1 MDELTEK
8 LEEARRLRSEDELDA
23 SQAILL
29 DLLEAHPDNAT
40 VLYEVGGSYD
50 VLGQEREAIPYYE
63 QAIDADLAGDDLQE
77 CLICLGS
84 CNRVIGEFE
93 ESVDALETAVSQFPD
108 NKSGHVFLALA
119 YYANDQKQEA
129 MRTLM
134 EVLLETTENEDI
146 QAYADVFEFYKENLD
161 EVWDDEA

>member
-1 MDELTEK
+1 MDDLTKK
-8 LEEARRLRSEDELDA
+8 LEEARHLRDEDELEE

-29 DLLEAHPDNAT
+29 NLLEKHPDNPT

-50 VLGQEREAIPYYE
+50 VLGEERDAISYYE
-63 QAIDADLAGDDLQE
+63 QAYENGLAGDDLQE

-93 ESVDALETAVSQFPD
+93 EAVEWLEAAVSQFPE

-119 YYANDQKQEA
+119 YYSNDQKEAA
-129 MRTLM
+129 MRTLL
-134 EVLLETTENEDI
+134 EVLLQTTTNEDI
-146 QAYADVFEFYKENLD
+146 LAYADVFEFYKDNLE
-161 EVWDDEA
+161 EVWDEE

>member
-1 MDELTEK
+1 MDDLTTK
-8 LEEARRLRSEDELDA
+8 LEEARKLRDEDELEA
-23 SQAILL
+23 SQEILL
-29 DLLEAHPDNAT
+29 ALLEEYPDHAT

-50 VLGQEREAIPYYE
+50 VLGQEKEAIPYYE
-63 QAIDADLAGDDLQE
+63 QAYEAGLAGEDLHE

-93 ESVDALETAVSQFPD
+93 ESVEWLETAVKQFPD

-119 YYANDQKQEA
+119 YYSNDQKEDA

-134 EVLLETTENEDI
+134 EVLLETTTNEDI
-146 QAYADVFEFYKENLD
+146 QTYADVFEFYKDHLE
-161 EVWDDEA
+161 EVWDEE

>member
-1 MDELTEK
+1 MDDLTTK
-8 LEEARRLRSEDELDA
+8 LEEARKLRDEDELEA
-23 SQAILL
+23 SQEILL
-29 DLLEAHPDNAT
+29 ALLEDHSDNAT

-50 VLGQEREAIPYYE
+50 VLGEERDAISYYE
-63 QAIDADLAGDDLQE
+63 KAVEADLEGDDLQE

-93 ESVDALETAVSQFPD
+93 DSVQWLETAVKQFPD
-108 NKSGHVFLALA
+108 NKSGHVFLSLA
-119 YYANDQKQEA
+119 YYSNDQKEDA

-146 QAYADVFEFYKENLD
+146 QSYADVFEFYKDNLE
-161 EVWDDEA
+161 EVWDEE

>member
-8 LEEARRLRSEDELDA
+8 LEKARALRAEDELEA

-29 DLLEAHPDNAT
+29 GLLETHPDNAT

-50 VLGQEREAIPYYE
+50 VLGEERTAIFYYE
-63 QAIDADLAGDDLQE
+63 QAVEADLAGDDLQE

-93 ESVDALETAVSQFPD
+93 ESVDVLETAVAQFPD

-119 YYANDQKQEA
+119 YYSNNQKEEA

-146 QAYADVFEFYKENLD
+146 KDYTDVFEFYKDNLE
-161 EVWDDEA
+161 EVWDEE

>member
-1 MDELTEK
+1 MDDLTAK
-8 LEEARRLRSEDELDA
+8 VEEARNLRDEDELEA
-23 SQAILL
+23 SQEILL
-29 DLLEAHPDNAT
+29 ALLEQYPDNAT

-50 VLGQEREAIPYYE
+50 VLGEERDAIPYYE
-63 QAIDADLAGDDLQE
+63 QAVDAGLEGDDLQE

-93 ESVDALETAVSQFPD
+93 ESVEALETAVSQFPD

-119 YYANDQKQEA
+119 YYSNDQKEDA

-134 EVLLETTENEDI
+134 ELLLETTQNEDI
-146 QAYADVFEFYKENLD
+146 LAYADVLEFYKDHLE
-161 EVWDDEA
+161 EVWDEE